1 MIDYLLLIFR
11 ILVFPGFT
19 FIVLLTLFCDWM
31 ERKIEARLQ
40 NRVGPM
46 VAGPGGILQPLADYI
61 KLLTKEDITPRAAKK
76 RIFMFAPLLAFT
88 IMVFA
93 LCFIP
98 IDGVSVLSTGTTVL
112 SQGGFSGD
120 LIIILAFATVAN
132 FLLFLAGWA
141 SCNPYGTIGS
151 ARVLTQFLGYDIP
164 LFLIALTPAFIA
176 GSLQIASIAAFQA
189 THILPFILLAPWAF
203 VLFVIT
209 MQAELEKDPFDVPH
223 SESEL
228 VGGLET
234 EFTGAKLAFLHL
246 TRDVQVVFGSALVVE
261 LFLGGPYGPVFFG
274 ASWFW
279 YTLWF
284 VLKLLVVVMI
294 SEYITV
300 VFARFRIDQVLSG
313 NWRILLPAALLSLM
327 LTVALVN
334 WVFHPLGV

>member
-1 MIDYLLLIFR
+1 MIDFFTLIFR
-11 ILVFPGFT
+11 ILIFPGFT
-19 FIVLLTLFCDWM
+19 FVVLLTLFCDWV
-31 ERKIEARLQ
+31 ERKIEARIQ

-46 VAGPGGILQPLADYI
+46 VAGPGGILQPLADFI
-61 KLLTKEDITPRAAKK
+61 KLLTKEDIEPRDVKK
-76 RIFMFAPLLAFT
+76 IVFKFAPLVAFT

-93 LCFIP
+93 FCFLP
-98 IDGVSVLSTGTTVL
+98 VDGTSVFS
-112 SQGGFSGD
+112 SSGFSGD
-120 LIIILAFATVAN
+120 LIIILTFASIAN

-176 GSLQIASIAAFQA
+176 GTLQIANIATFQA
-189 THILPFILLAPWAF
+189 NHILPFILLAPWAF

-234 EFTGAKLAFLHL
+234 EYTGAKLAFLHL

-279 YTLWF
+279 YSLWF
-284 VLKLLVVVMI
+284 VLKLLVVVLI
-294 SEYITV
+294 SEYITT
-300 VFARFRIDQVLSG
+300 VFARLRIDQVLSG

-327 LTVALVN
+327 LTVALVT
-334 WVFHPLGV
+334 WVYPLVV

>member
-11 ILVFPGFT
+11 ILIFPGFT
-19 FIVLLTLFCDWM
+19 FILLLTLFCEWM
-31 ERKIEARLQ
+31 ERKIEARIQ

-46 VAGPGGILQPLADYI
+46 VAGPAGILQPLADLI
-61 KLLTKEDITPRAAKK
+61 KLLTKEDIEPREAKK
-76 RIFMFAPLLAFT
+76 IVFRYAPLAAFT
-88 IMVFA
+88 IMIFA
-93 LCFIP
+93 FCFIP
-98 IDGVSVLSTGTTVL
+98 IDGGSVLSFGSTV
-112 SQGGFSGD
+112 GGFNGD

-164 LFLIALTPAFIA
+164 LFLLALTPAFIV
-176 GSLQIASIAAFQA
+176 GSLQIAEIAKAQA
-189 THILPFILLAPWAF
+189 TQFWPFIFLAPWAF
-203 VLFVIT
+203 VMFVIT

-246 TRDVQVVFGSALVVE
+246 TRDVQIVFGSALVVE

-274 ASWFW
+274 PSWIW

-284 VLKLLVVVMI
+284 VLKVLAVVLI
-294 SEYITV
+294 SEYITTV
-300 VFARFRIDQVLSG
+300 VARFRIDQVLSG
-313 NWRILLPAALLSLM
+313 NWRILLPAALLSLI
-327 LTVALVN
+327 LTVVLVT
-334 WVFHPLGV
+334 WVYPLAM

>member
-1 MIDYLLLIFR
+1 MIDFTLIFR

-19 FIVLLTLFCDWM
+19 FIVLLTLFCDWV
-31 ERKIEARLQ
+31 ERKIEARIQ

-46 VAGPGGILQPLADYI
+46 VAGPAGILQPLADFI
-61 KLLTKEDITPRAAKK
+61 KLLTKEDIEPRDAKK
-76 RIFMFAPLLAFT
+76 TIFKFAPLLAFT
-88 IMVFA
+88 IMIFA
-93 LCFIP
+93 LFFLP
-98 IDGVSVLSTGTTVL
+98 IDGTNIFST
-112 SQGGFSGD
+112 GGFSGD
-120 LIIILAFATVAN
+120 LIVILAFSTIAN

-176 GSLQIASIAAFQA
+176 GSLNIAAISAYQA
-189 THILPFILLAPWAF
+189 SHLLPFILLAPWAF
-203 VLFVIT
+203 VLFLIAI
-209 MQAELEKDPFDVPH
+209 QAELEKDPFDVPH

-246 TRDVQVVFGSALVVE
+246 TRDVQIVFGSALVVE
-261 LFLGGPYGPVFFG
+261 LFLGGPNGPVFFG
-274 ASWFW
+274 VPWFW

-284 VLKLLVVVMI
+284 VLKLLAVVLI
-294 SEYITV
+294 SEYITT

-327 LTVALVN
+327 LTVALVT
-334 WVFHPLGV
+334 WVYPLVV